1 MCVANSTRYT
11 SSTEPSSSSL
21 TAAASQV
28 GKSVPSNCLQDIES
42 SGDKAKVTQQQLE
55 QQQQHLAQQLQQLKA
70 DEAKLATQKLQ
81 LQV

>member
-1 MCVANSTRYT
+1 MV
-11 SSTEPSSSSL
+11 

-28 GKSVPSNCLQDIES
+28 GKSVQDIES
-42 SGDKAKVTQQQLE
+42 SGDKAKVAQQQLE

-70 DEAKLATQKLQ
+70 DEASLATQKLQ